1 MITLPFLFK
10 IPEQIRVTLNEIFIK
25 CGLSSDNEL
34 AKMGYFIKKQRE
46 TYFPGLL
53 SVYFFH
59 FLFYLGE
66 KKIPKK
72 RVLSF
77 LCLEDGCLSNERL

>member
-10 IPEQIRVTLNEIFIK
+10 IPEQIRVALNEIFIK

-34 AKMGYFIKKQRE
+34 AKMEYFIKKQRE

-53 SVYFFH
+53 SVYFFT
-59 FLFYLGE
+59 FYLIWE
-66 KKIPKK
+66 RKKSQRKESYLFFVWKK
-72 RVLSF
+72 
-77 LCLEDGCLSNERL
+77 DA